1 MNVHESRTQE
11 LSAQKLE
18 IPSELVH
25 AVEPSPNGVCAKE
38 RSNVG
43 QDSKL
48 RTAAGV
54 TANVD
59 AVDCARFYLYHPLK
73 DPDAMRAAHARA
85 SAPASPAPAP
95 ATPPASNAGATR
107 IAYVH
112 VPKCGSSFQ
121 SMLLLA
127 GCPGITPPELAAA
140 IGVKI
145 KIGPTAICL

>member
-1 MNVHESRTQE
+1 MRQRVKRAAFNDVVLDVRNSAEQRAHFSRT
-11 LSAQKLE
+11 
-18 IPSELVH
+18 
-25 AVEPSPNGVCAKE
+25 
-38 RSNVG
+38 
-43 QDSKL
+43 
-48 RTAAGV
+48 TAAGV